1 VLIIILR
8 ELRMPHYIDPNNIFP
23 KRMGIMNG
31 NTLII
36 EYYDVSRDKFKKHP
50 IPYNPLDEVKLTVD
64 QIFKNSKH
72 FPFLK
77 KIDPKHIKAILEG
90 NPITSHKATPNYTP
104 SFQ

>member
-1 VLIIILR
+1 
-8 ELRMPHYIDPNNIFP
+8 MPHYIDPNNIFP

-90 NPITSHKATPNYTP
+90 NPITSHKTTPNYTP

>member
-1 VLIIILR
+1 
-8 ELRMPHYIDPNNIFP
+8 MPHYIDPNNIFP

-31 NTLII
+31 NTIVI
-36 EYYDVSRDKFKKHP
+36 EYYDLGRDKFKKHP

-64 QIFKNSKH
+64 EIFKNSKH

-77 KIDPKHIKAILEG
+77 KIDPKHIRSVLEG
-90 NPITSHKATPNYTP
+90 NPIISKKPSSNQVP

>member
-1 VLIIILR
+1 
-8 ELRMPHYIDPNNIFP
+8 MPHYIDPNNIFP

>member
-1 VLIIILR
+1 
-8 ELRMPHYIDPNNIFP
+8 MPHYIDPNNIFP

-90 NPITSHKATPNYTP
+90 NPITSHKVTPNYTP

>member
-1 VLIIILR
+1 
-8 ELRMPHYIDPNNIFP
+8 
-23 KRMGIMNG
+23 MNG